1 MPGREEEGSRGSTT
15 LDGALAARNDYSGR
29 MPRGSTL
36 GRLALAGAV
45 ASAGGAASL
54 ARAAT
59 EAAPSAVAASG
70 SSSSTGA
77 DLAGAGVA
85 ASSSSAPAPAHRR
98 RHEEPVEVEL
108 IDLTDGPQPD
118 PQALAVGLTAG
129 PAVFHTRGS
138 QGVSAAADFSFTF
151 EAGLGPGGAR
161 APWSVQAFVSFAV
174 TRASLASDVQVFPDR
189 WTEVGVRA
197 IYRGIPGSG
206 LLDGRWL
213 SLGLGAV
220 WTSWGS
226 CEAGSDLVVVNSLGF
241 VECTSR
247 HEIAPGGLIDVGVG
261 LQEWSTRF
269 ARYGFG
275 VRAPFELTSHWGWG
289 AVAFFYAQLGL
300 GR

>member
-1 MPGREEEGSRGSTT
+1 M
-15 LDGALAARNDYSGR
+15 
-29 MPRGSTL
+29 
-36 GRLALAGAV
+36 
-45 ASAGGAASL
+45 
-54 ARAAT
+54 
-59 EAAPSAVAASG
+59 
-70 SSSSTGA
+70 
-77 DLAGAGVA
+77 
-85 ASSSSAPAPAHRR
+85 
-98 RHEEPVEVEL
+98 EL

-118 PQALAVGLTAG
+118 PLAMAVGLTGGLAG
-129 PAVFHTRGS
+129 FHTRGS

-161 APWSVQAFVSFAV
+161 APWSVQAFVSFAI

-197 IYRGIPGSG
+197 IYRGMPGSG

-220 WTSWGS
+220 WTGWGTCAHGS
-226 CEAGSDLVVVNSLGF
+226 ELAALQAAGAPA
-241 VECTSR
+241 CTAVD
-247 HEIAPGGLIDVGVG
+247 IAPGGLIDVGVG
-261 LQEWSTRF
+261 VQEWSTRF

-275 VRAPFELTSHWGWG
+275 VRAPFELSSHWGWG